1 VPLALIALII
11 RSSRNRAP
19 GPSAR
24 KRRGVRYR
32 KGEIMSPWDVLE
44 HLYDSEIGAR
54 LASNW
59 DAGFDVWIGD
69 GAHLP

>member
-1 VPLALIALII
+1 
-11 RSSRNRAP
+11 
-19 GPSAR
+19 
-24 KRRGVRYR
+24 
-32 KGEIMSPWDVLE
+32 MSPWDVLE